1 MKRSALNVLADR
13 ELVGLLAGDPEL
25 LALADGIAQTK
36 AGGARRTRRS
46 VASRSLIAAAVVAAV
61 AAIALAVPWRSGEH
75 VSLLERASA
84 AVGTGPVIHAV
95 IEDSTGSTYVDLASG
110 EATPQVRTF
119 EIWFDSERHLRHTL
133 TSIDGARLDDMLETP
148 TGATTSSGPVYTC
161 AWIRAHPEK
170 ARAAR
175 VSCDPGTS
183 TQAQP
188 PVLDPALAGF
198 VDGYR
203 EALQNGSAK
212 VVGPGSALGEPVT
225 WLEIATTEGTSERVA
240 VDPRSGKPIVVLT
253 FHDGV
258 RGWTYRV
265 RSLEALPAGSGDFA
279 EPQVPKEPTPSG
291 GSVREREPID
301 VRDTPAVVPGAVFAG
316 PEFHGLP
323 LTKVSRATL
332 VTGYGPDSSV
342 SPTSARSVEFGY
354 GGDASSQ
361 GDGYLWL
368 LEAATPQIAYAW
380 FMPMTAPKLGQM
392 LVTGFGAHLL
402 VNCVYVTIRASDHEL
417 LLTAARALRPVSEE
431 TFRQR

>member
-1 MKRSALNVLADR
+1 MKRSALNVFADR

-25 LALADGIAQTK
+25 LALADAIAQTK
-36 AGGARRTRRS
+36 ARRS
-46 VASRSLIAAAVVAAV
+46 RRSRGFVTARSLIAAVVVAA
-61 AAIALAVPWRSGEH
+61 AAAFALAVPWRSGEH

-95 IEDSTGSTYVDLASG
+95 IEDATGSTYVDLASG
-110 EATPQVRTF
+110 QATPQVRTV
-119 EIWFDSERHLRHTL
+119 EIWFDSERQLRHTL
-133 TSIDGARLDDMLETP
+133 TSIDGARVDDMLETP

-203 EALQNGSAK
+203 EALDNGSAK
-212 VVGPGSALGEPVT
+212 VFGTGSALGEPVT
-225 WLEIATTEGTSERVA
+225 WLDIATADRTSERVA
-240 VDPRSGKPIVVLT
+240 VDPQSGKPIVVLT

-279 EPQVPKEPTPSG
+279 EPQASKELTPSG
-291 GSVREREPID
+291 GSVREKEPIE
-301 VRDTPAVVPGAVFAG
+301 VRDAPAVVPGALFAG

-323 LTKVSRATL
+323 LTKAFRATV
-332 VTGYGPDSSV
+332 VTGYGPDSPV
-342 SPTSARSVEFGY
+342 SPTSAPGVEFGY

-361 GDGYLWL
+361 GDSYVWL
-368 LEAATPQIAYAW
+368 LEAATPQIAYGW
-380 FMPMTAPKLGQM
+380 FMPMTAPKPGRM
-392 LVTGFGAHLL
+392 LVTGFGAYLL
-402 VNCVYVTIRASDHEL
+402 VNGVYVTIQASDHEL
-417 LLTAARALRPVSEE
+417 LLSAARALRPVSEE
-431 TFRQR
+431 KFRAR